1 MRRERIGGER
11 GQLLILTAFGL
22 VTVLALSAFTIN
34 ASFMYDKRNRLYAAA
49 DAGAKS
55 GALEVHRNS
64 GISST
69 DLQTF
74 VYREIT
80 NHGFNPGGTTS
91 VTINRP
97 PATGP
102 FSSDNSYVE
111 VIVSESTS
119 SFFDGFLALTSLTPG
134 ARAVAGPGNPNN
146 CLITTAPPGSSPT
159 SLGIGNTQLTLN
171 GCSVG
176 DAGDLDGNNPN
187 ATINGTPTPAVAVT
201 GSCNGTCGAMG
212 TLTLGTPP
220 PIDPFAG
227 PPPLAA
233 PPAPD
238 PATCIPGVGPVLL
251 PGCYTS
257 IANSVTTLTGGGQNS
272 IYYIISGTV
281 NISNL
286 TGNNVMIYLTGT
298 ARLHSANNNILTLVA
313 MTSGTYSGIAIFQDP
328 SDNQNF
334 DTGNSF
340 TLSVKGAIYMPGAD
354 VDFPNSLN
362 FVNTGCTLFVAHSL
376 NVRNGNG
383 IMSNN
388 NCGDFS
394 GAAFLSISMAE

>member
-1 MRRERIGGER
+1 MLGRKEIVMRRERIGGER

-119 SFFDGFLALTSLTPG
+119 SFFNGFLALTSLTPG
-134 ARAVAGPGNPNN
+134 VRAVA
-146 CLITTAPPGSSPT
+146 
-159 SLGIGNTQLTLN
+159 
-171 GCSVG
+171 V
-176 DAGDLDGNNPN
+176 
-187 ATINGTPTPAVAVT
+187 
-201 GSCNGTCGAMG
+201 
-212 TLTLGTPP
+212 
-220 PIDPFAG
+220 
-227 PPPLAA
+227 
-233 PPAPD
+233 
-238 PATCIPGVGPVLL
+238 
-251 PGCYTS
+251 
-257 IANSVTTLTGGGQNS
+257 
-272 IYYIISGTV
+272 
-281 NISNL
+281 
-286 TGNNVMIYLTGT
+286 
-298 ARLHSANNNILTLVA
+298 
-313 MTSGTYSGIAIFQDP
+313 
-328 SDNQNF
+328 
-334 DTGNSF
+334 
-340 TLSVKGAIYMPGAD
+340 
-354 VDFPNSLN
+354 
-362 FVNTGCTLFVAHSL
+362 
-376 NVRNGNG
+376 
-383 IMSNN
+383 
-388 NCGDFS
+388 
-394 GAAFLSISMAE
+394 